1 MTILTPPPAPATR
14 QEARRETAARAP
26 RSFRPDVEGLRALA
40 VLLVVLYH
48 AGVPRLT
55 GGYVGVDVFFVLS
68 GFLITGLLLRE
79 ATATGTVSI
88 SGFYARRARRI
99 LPASLLVI
107 LATVVAS
114 VVLLNFVRAGQ
125 VLSDARWATAFMANL
140 HFAATGTDYLQA
152 DVPPSPLQHY
162 WSLAV
167 EEQFYVV
174 WPVLVLLVA
183 KLAPRRLVGRAVGV
197 VIALISVASLAW
209 CIEQTSQAATQ
220 AYFSPFTRAWEL
232 GVGALLAAGSGWLLR
247 LPAVVGRW
255 LGWLGLAAVIGSAFW
270 ITDATPFPGAY
281 ALLPV
286 LGTAAV
292 VAAGSIAPGVGA
304 ESVLRQR
311 PLQWLGAMSYSLYL
325 WHWPA
330 LVIAAALVG
339 GTLGVGP
346 ALLVV
351 LASLLVA
358 VLTHHAVEN
367 PLRRAPRLAARTSN
381 SLGFGVLAL
390 VTVLFACNVM
400 ISNQLTER
408 DAAAAR
414 AQARLASVSLDAA
427 PAGDGKVSGV
437 QAAVV
442 EAAAA
447 KRLPSDVSP
456 PLAELPQ
463 HASPAN
469 FDGCLVPTEKTSS
482 PSCTY
487 GDTSASKTVVL
498 FGDSHAAAWL
508 SALDA
513 AGEREHFKLLVLTKS
528 LCPFP
533 STTVWNT
540 VDKRPFSQCDAWRSW
555 ALDRIDAVEP
565 SLVVVSSTMY
575 GVRLPSSPKDQ
586 TGLAAAWQRG
596 ATTTL
601 KRLDASAKRVVVLG
615 DSPVMADDPAQC
627 LADHPKQVQRC
638 SQPTPE
644 ALKLSREVL
653 QAHVAKV
660 AKADYLPVVD
670 WFCTPT
676 ECPMVVKGVV
686 THYDRWHLTA
696 DYSSLLSKPLAS
708 ALRLT

>member
-1 MTILTPPPAPATR
+1 M
-14 QEARRETAARAP
+14 
-26 RSFRPDVEGLRALA
+26 
-40 VLLVVLYH
+40 
-48 AGVPRLT
+48 
-55 GGYVGVDVFFVLS
+55 
-68 GFLITGLLLRE
+68 
-79 ATATGTVSI
+79 
-88 SGFYARRARRI
+88 
-99 LPASLLVI
+99 
-107 LATVVAS
+107 
-114 VVLLNFVRAGQ
+114 
-125 VLSDARWATAFMANL
+125 
-140 HFAATGTDYLQA
+140 
-152 DVPPSPLQHY
+152 
-162 WSLAV
+162 
-167 EEQFYVV
+167 
-174 WPVLVLLVA
+174 LVLLVA

-400 ISNQLTER
+400 ISNQAHR
-408 DAAAAR
+408 AR
-414 AQARLASVSLDAA
+414 RRGGPGAGPAGQRLARRGPGGRRQGQRRAGGRGRGGRGEA
-427 PAGDGKVSGV
+427 PAERRLAPARRACPSTRRRPTST
-437 QAAVV
+437 AAWC
-442 EAAAA
+442 
-447 KRLPSDVSP
+447 RPRRP
-456 PLAELPQ
+456 
-463 HASPAN
+463 
-469 FDGCLVPTEKTSS
+469 GS

-513 AGEREHFKLLVLTKS
+513 AGEREHFKPAGAHQVAVPVPVDDRLEHRRQAAVQPVRRLALLG
-528 LCPFP
+528 P
-533 STTVWNT
+533 
-540 VDKRPFSQCDAWRSW
+540 RPHRRRRAVARRRVEHDVRRPA
-555 ALDRIDAVEP
+555 AVVAEGPDRP
-565 SLVVVSSTMY
+565 
-575 GVRLPSSPKDQ
+575 RRR
-586 TGLAAAWQRG
+586 LAAR
-596 ATTTL
+596 
-601 KRLDASAKRVVVLG
+601 R
-615 DSPVMADDPAQC
+615 
-627 LADHPKQVQRC
+627 DHH
-638 SQPTPE
+638 PE
-644 ALKLSREVL
+644 AARRVREARGRARRLAGDGRRPRPVPRRPPQAGAALLAADARGPRLSREVL

-696 DYSSLLSKPLAS
+696 DYRLAAEQAARLGPAAHLIRFLLGPRR
-708 ALRLT
+708 RLESVVEPRGSGARRLNG